1 MGTIRNADA
10 MELLRKRLSARDG
23 ATNGEVATYPLTDYE
38 VRTVNDVVQVF
49 KRGTHTTTDGNKLSL
64 GIEEPDA
71 EQRSKLLA
79 KSRTL
84 ASVNEANRRFWE
96 SRKAQND
103 AQRP

>member
-1 MGTIRNADA
+1 
-10 MELLRKRLSARDG
+10 
-23 ATNGEVATYPLTDYE
+23 
-38 VRTVNDVVQVF
+38 
-49 KRGTHTTTDGNKLSL
+49 L